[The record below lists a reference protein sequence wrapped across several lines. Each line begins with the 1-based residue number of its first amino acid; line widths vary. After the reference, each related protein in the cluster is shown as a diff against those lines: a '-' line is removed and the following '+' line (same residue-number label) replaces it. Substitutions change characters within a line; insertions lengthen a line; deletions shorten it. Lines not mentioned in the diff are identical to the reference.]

1 MEHFTILVCLEYS
14 LKLGNLHHFG
24 LLRILPKAA
33 SLLNIMVCVSK
44 LVLYLTKIQVPPKA
58 DPPWN
63 PSPLWFVKNTP
74 QICSLLNLIV
84 CLSLN
89 LYIISHKNPSSDPKC
104 NEHYLRSL
112 TTLVC
117 LYVNMYGVH
126 F

>member
-1 MEHFTILVCLEYS
+1 MEHFTNLVCLEYS

-24 LLRILPKAA
+24 LLKILPKAA

-74 QICSLLNLIV
+74 QIWFPTKYDCV
-84 CLSLN
+84 CVSKPVY
-89 LYIISHKNPSSDPKC
+89 YISQKSKF
-104 NEHYLRSL
+104 RS
-112 TTLVC
+112 
-117 LYVNMYGVH
+117 
-126 F
+126 